1 MERADAGDSNSNSV
15 NDKKIPMRYFRL
27 TFSPSSSVEF
37 NLILIG
43 GNDHV
48 GGRGGEGEGESRAGG
63 EDRRGSTVMV

>member
-43 GNDHV
+43 GNDDV
-48 GGRGGEGEGESRAGG
+48 GGEKARRAGE